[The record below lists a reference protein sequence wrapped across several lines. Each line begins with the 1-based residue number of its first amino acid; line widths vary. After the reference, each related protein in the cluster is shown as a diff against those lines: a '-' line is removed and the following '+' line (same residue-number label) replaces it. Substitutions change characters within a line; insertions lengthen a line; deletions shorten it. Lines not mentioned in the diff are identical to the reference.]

1 MITRND
7 DHDASAAQSDQVI
20 KIKLRITAHGQIR
33 RRFLTG
39 VEEPESFE
47 LRYDQI
53 WNRLGKEVLEQL
65 NFIEIGCCSDK
76 KSHVKQ

>member
-47 LRYDQI
+47 LRYDKI
-53 WNRLGKEVLEQL
+53 WNHLGKVVFEQL